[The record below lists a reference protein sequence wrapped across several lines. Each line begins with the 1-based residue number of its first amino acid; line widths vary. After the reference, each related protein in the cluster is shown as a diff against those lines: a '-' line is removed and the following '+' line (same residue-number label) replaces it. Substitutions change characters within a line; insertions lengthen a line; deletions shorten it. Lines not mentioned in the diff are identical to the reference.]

1 MKRLRLYPTAP
12 ESLESALCSLA
23 MVCPDRCLSVLYLP
37 FKCVLHAS
45 PSPPPTVPIQVFG
58 APPEQPPGPDG
69 SGSEPDQH
77 RHEERGLRGAAPLA
91 APQPQVQAA
100 AEGEDPPDGVARLPT
115 QDVSGSQPQQK
126 RKVGVFRF
134 KVVRL
139 KKRPTSCSGLVN

>member
-1 MKRLRLYPTAP
+1 MRRLRLYRAAP

-23 MVCPDRCLSVLYLP
+23 LACPGRCLSVLYFP
-37 FKCVLHAS
+37 FKCAPHA
-45 PSPPPTVPIQVFG
+45 PPTVPIQVFG

-115 QDVSGSQPQQK
+115 QDVSGSQPRQK

-134 KVVRL
+134 KVLRL